1 MADSTVNDTLDRFD
15 SLQQKLAQLD
25 AMLNMS
31 YGCAGEAFRNMNDAL
46 QDNYLWACSTLA
58 TECVD
63 LVCTLYQADFK
74 GKSAYMKEQ
83 EASHA

>member
-63 LVCTLYQADFK
+63 LVCGLSLASVDSEGGCD
-74 GKSAYMKEQ
+74 GKKVVD
-83 EASHA
+83 HA

>member
-15 SLQQKLAQLD
+15 LLQQKLAQLD

-63 LVCTLYQADFK
+63 LVCGISPANVDQ
-74 GKSAYMKEQ
+74 
-83 EASHA
+83 